1 MSRTTLVL
9 RVAAAALAT
18 VASIG
23 CSGTPT
29 LPSST
34 ITTLSISGS
43 PPAIGATSQYSATVV
58 MATSNV
64 TENVTA
70 LATWTSDNTGIATVS
85 RTGIVTGI
93 AAGSTNLTAT
103 YNGSTVTAQVTIP

>member
-1 MSRTTLVL
+1 MTLVL
-9 RVAAAALAT
+9 RLAAVAIAT
-18 VASIG
+18 TASLG

-29 LPSST
+29 LPSAT

-43 PPAIGATSQYSATVV
+43 PPAIGGTSQYSATVV
-58 MATSNV
+58 MATSNI

-70 LATWTSDNTGIATVS
+70 LATWDSSNTGIATVS
-85 RTGIVTGI
+85 KTGIVTGI

-103 YNGSTVTAQVTIP
+103 YNGSTVTAQVAIP